1 MSATNSTTNYHLP
14 IFIGTDIPS
23 WLVDW
28 NNAMTNL
35 DNAVGEALL
44 AGQTAE
50 ADVKA
55 LESTVKSIQ
64 TAVTTLTNS
73 VNDNTT
79 DITDLTGQ
87 MVAYTQI
94 VNQLTADVQN
104 LTSRVETA
112 EGTVGTVYAGI
123 VGTGE
128 TTVTVSTPII
138 TANSMIDVYTD
149 EYGLVPTSVVG
160 DASAKTVTVTVPVR
174 ESNLNV
180 KVVVRN

>member
-50 ADVKA
+50 ADVKT
-55 LESTVKSIQ
+55 LESTVTAIQ

-79 DITDLTGQ
+79 DITDLKGQ

-112 EGTVGTVYAGI
+112 EGTICTADKGYRGYESTDKTRYSAY
-123 VGTGE
+123 GE
-128 TTVTVSTPII
+128 PKCMDKV
-138 TANSMIDVYTD
+138 
-149 EYGLVPTSVVG
+149 L
-160 DASAKTVTVTVPVR
+160 
-174 ESNLNV
+174 ESFKQEN
-180 KVVVRN
+180 KGGERGYKSP

>member
-50 ADVKA
+50 TDVKA
-55 LESTVKSIQ
+55 LESTVQSIQ
-64 TAVTTLTNS
+64 TAVTALTNS

-79 DITDLTGQ
+79 DITDLKAQ
-87 MVAYTQI
+87 MIAYTQI
-94 VNQLTADVQN
+94 VNKLTADVQN

-112 EGTVGTVYAGI
+112 EETVGTVYTGI

-149 EYGLVPTSVVG
+149 EYGLVPTNVVA
-160 DASAKTVTVTVPVR
+160 DAGTKTVTVTVPVR
-174 ESNLNV
+174 QTNLNV

>member
-1 MSATNSTTNYHLP
+1 MSATNSTVNYHLP

-28 NNAMTNL
+28 NNAMTAL
-35 DNAVGEALL
+35 DNAIGEALL

-50 ADVKA
+50 ADVSA
-55 LESTVKSIQ
+55 LESTVQAIQ

-79 DITDLTGQ
+79 DITDLKGQ

-94 VNQLTADVQN
+94 VTQLTADVQN

-112 EGTVGTVYAGI
+112 EGTVGTVYTGI
-123 VGTGE
+123 VGIGE
-128 TTVTVSTPII
+128 TTVTISAPIV

-149 EYGLVPTSVVG
+149 EYGLVPTSVTG
-160 DASAKTVTVTVPVR
+160 DASAKTVTVVVPVR
-174 ESNLNV
+174 QSNLNV
-180 KVVVRN
+180 KIVVRN

>member
-1 MSATNSTTNYHLP
+1 MSATNTTTNYHLP

-28 NNAMTNL
+28 NNAMTAL
-35 DNAVGEALL
+35 DNAIGEALL

-50 ADVKA
+50 ADVTA
-55 LESTVKSIQ
+55 LENTVKSIQ
-64 TAVTTLTNS
+64 TAVTTLTS
-73 VNDNTT
+73 TVGDNTT
-79 DITDLTGQ
+79 GINDLKGQ

-112 EGTVGTVYAGI
+112 EGTVGTVYTGI
-123 VGTGE
+123 VGVGE

-138 TANSMIDVYTD
+138 TTNSMIDVYTD
-149 EYGLVPTSVVG
+149 EYGLVPKNVTANV
-160 DASAKTVTVTVPVR
+160 AEKLVTVTVDSRETTLQVSVLVR
-174 ESNLNV
+174 
-180 KVVVRN
+180 

>member
-1 MSATNSTTNYHLP
+1 MSATNTTTNYHLP

-28 NNAMTNL
+28 NNAMTAL
-35 DNAVGEALL
+35 DNAIGEALL

-50 ADVKA
+50 ADVSA
-55 LESTVKSIQ
+55 LESTVTAIQ
-64 TAVTTLTNS
+64 TAVTALTAS

-79 DITDLTGQ
+79 DITDLKGQ

-104 LTSRVETA
+104 LATRVDTA
-112 EGTVGTVYAGI
+112 EGTVGTVYSGI
-123 VGTGE
+123 IGVGE
-128 TTVTVSTPII
+128 STVTVSTPIV
-138 TANSMIDVYTD
+138 TTDSMIDVYTD
-149 EYGLVPTSVVG
+149 EYGLIPTSVVG
-160 DASAKTVTVTVPVR
+160 DAAGKTVTVTVPVR
-174 ESNLNV
+174 QSNLNV

>member
-28 NNAMTNL
+28 NNAMTAL
-35 DNAVGEALL
+35 DDAIAKALL

-50 ADVKA
+50 ADVSA
-55 LESTVKSIQ
+55 LESTVQAIQ
-64 TAVTTLTNS
+64 TSVTALTNS

-79 DITDLTGQ
+79 DITDLKGQ
-87 MVAYTQI
+87 MTGYTQI

-112 EGTVGTVYAGI
+112 EGTVGTIYTGI
-123 VGTGE
+123 VGIGE
-128 TTVTVSTPII
+128 STVTISTPII

-149 EYGLVPTSVVG
+149 EYGLAPTSVVG
-160 DASAKTVTVTVPVR
+160 DAGAKTVTITVPVR

>member
-1 MSATNSTTNYHLP
+1 MSATNTTTNYHLP

-50 ADVKA
+50 ADVKT
-55 LESTVKSIQ
+55 LESTVQAIQ

-79 DITDLTGQ
+79 DITDLKAQ
-87 MVAYTQI
+87 MIAYTQI

-112 EGTVGTVYAGI
+112 EETVGTVYTGI
-123 VGTGE
+123 IGIGE
-128 TTVTVSTPII
+128 TTVTVSTPIV

-160 DASAKTVTVTVPVR
+160 DATAKTVTVVVPVR
-174 ESNLNV
+174 QSNLNV
-180 KVVVRN
+180 KIVVRN

>member
-28 NNAMTNL
+28 NNAMTNI
-35 DNAVGEALL
+35 DSAIGAALL
-44 AGQTAE
+44 AGNTAE
-50 ADVKA
+50 ADVTA
-55 LESTVKSIQ
+55 LESTVQAIQ
-64 TAVTTLTNS
+64 TSVTALTSS

-79 DITDLTGQ
+79 DITDLKGQ

-112 EGTVGTVYAGI
+112 EGTVGTVYTGI

-128 TTVTVSTPII
+128 TTVTVSAPIL

-149 EYGLVPTSVVG
+149 EYGLVPTSVTG
-160 DASAKTVTVTVPVR
+160 DASAKTVTVVVPVR
-174 ESNLNV
+174 QSNLNV

>member
-1 MSATNSTTNYHLP
+1 MSATNTTTNYHLP

-28 NNAMTNL
+28 NNAMTAL
-35 DNAVGEALL
+35 DNAIGKALL

-50 ADVKA
+50 ADVSA
-55 LESTVKSIQ
+55 LESTVTAIQ
-64 TAVTTLTNS
+64 TAVTALTTS

-79 DITDLTGQ
+79 DITDLKGQ

-128 TTVTVSTPII
+128 STVTVSTPIV

-160 DASAKTVTVTVPVR
+160 DAGAKTVTVTVPVR

>member
-1 MSATNSTTNYHLP
+1 MSATNTTTNYHLP

-28 NNAMTNL
+28 NNAMTAL
-35 DNAVGEALL
+35 DNAIGEALL

-50 ADVKA
+50 ADVSA
-55 LESTVKSIQ
+55 LESTVTAIQ
-64 TAVTTLTNS
+64 TAVTALTAS

-79 DITDLTGQ
+79 DITDLKGQ

-104 LTSRVETA
+104 LATRVDSA
-112 EGTVGTVYAGI
+112 EGTVGTVYSGI
-123 VGTGE
+123 IGVGE
-128 TTVTVSTPII
+128 STVTVSTPIV
-138 TANSMIDVYTD
+138 TADSMIDVYTD
-149 EYGLVPTSVVG
+149 EYGLIPTSVVG
-160 DASAKTVTVTVPVR
+160 DVAGKTVTVTVPVR
-174 ESNLNV
+174 QSNLNV